1 MSDSRTQATRLAVSR
16 WAKMDAST
24 WGTGLSP
31 EGAKL
36 AQSLAATQINNG
48 EFRTLS
54 NPPKRLMIWCSANVF
69 TAPLEWVAQF
79 AAMGSEVVLKA
90 PSACPDPALA
100 MAEAFSDLGV
110 TAHKVDLEEAFALL
124 PNCDAVIGF
133 GSDASMANL
142 ETHIDPNVPRSLHG
156 HKGSLAIVKADDP
169 DACAEGLIQD
179 TILYDGRGC
188 MSPLAV
194 FCMGNAE
201 ELYNSIRKK
210 GFQPPTSLGDISLAE
225 KAHISRRTGIAKL
238 LGRKVPPTP
247 IRGRLPSE
255 FDQEKERFHNNVKPL
270 LLDMEEFEFLSIPR
284 LLPIHPF
291 FSIEDLDF
299 LKGLPWSSCATDLPH
314 ADLAHLGFHRFCA
327 PGELQRPPLNRKHD
341 GVDVLARLCGD
352 R

>member
-1 MSDSRTQATRLAVSR
+1 MSDSRTKAVQLAVNR
-16 WAKMDAST
+16 WAEMDAST
-24 WGTGLSP
+24 WDTGLSP
-31 EGAKL
+31 EGANL
-36 AQSLAATQINNG
+36 AQYLAAAQITNG
-48 EFRTLS
+48 DFRTLP
-54 NPPKRLMIWCSANVF
+54 NPPKRLLIWCSTNVF

-90 PSACPDPALA
+90 PSDCPKPVLA

-110 TAHKVDLEEAFALL
+110 TAHKIDLEEAFSLV
-124 PNCDAVIGF
+124 PNCDAVLGF

-169 DACAEGLIQD
+169 DTCAEALIQD
-179 TILYDGRGC
+179 AILYDGRGC
-188 MSPLAV
+188 MSPVAV
-194 FCMGNAE
+194 FCIGNAE
-201 ELYNSIRKK
+201 ALYHSIREK
-210 GFQPPTSLGDISLAE
+210 GFQPPTPQGQVSLAE
-225 KAHISRRTGIAKL
+225 NAQFSRRFAIAKL
-238 LGRKVPPTP
+238 RGLLPTHD
-247 IRGRLPSE
+247 LYPSE
-255 FDQEKERFHNNVKPL
+255 FHRGDERFHNNVSPL

-284 LLPIHPF
+284 LVPIHPF

-341 GVDVLARLCGD
+341 GVDVLTRLCGG